1 MGHGLIGPL
10 PANTSRS
17 KPQNPTFRT
26 AFDIMIHALPD
37 HGRPPEDILQELR
50 SFGRY
55 DPSYEDARLWSLV
68 YWLDESYAE
77 FLGQAY
83 QAYSSANG
91 LNPSVFKSL
100 KQFETQIIAA
110 TAELLH
116 GGPDTC
122 GVVTSGG
129 TESCLLAVKTYRD
142 LARATR
148 GVRRPEMI
156 VPTTAHVAWFKAS
169 EYFGVKLRRLP
180 LDDRL
185 HADVSRLD
193 AVINRNTVMV
203 LGSAPEYPHGSIDPI
218 EAMGAI
224 AQQHAIPMHVDAC
237 VGGFILPFM
246 AMNGVV
252 LPAWDYRV
260 PGVTSISADLHKY
273 GFAAKG
279 ASTITYRN
287 LELLKHQMFVCE
299 DWPGGVFASPA
310 LLGTRPGGAYAAAW
324 AAMQHF
330 GIDGYRELAARTQQ
344 AFERMRAGIE
354 ALPELKVLG
363 EPQGP
368 LLAYGSATTDVN
380 IFAVGDQMDAKGWQ
394 VNRLQFPDGLHA
406 MITAQHLPVI
416 ADYLRDL
423 RDAVATVKADPS
435 LAGKGRAATYG
446 MMAHLPLRGVVKSKV
461 LTLFANAYRA
471 GGAPLELDADAAQG
485 HGAVPPTKPWL
496 ERLAGWYVARQ
507 QRR

>member
-1 MGHGLIGPL
+1 M
-10 PANTSRS
+10 A
-17 KPQNPTFRT
+17 
-26 AFDIMIHALPD
+26 HALPE
-37 HGRPPEDILQELR
+37 HGRPPDEILQDLR
-50 SFGRY
+50 GFGAH
-55 DPSYEDARLWSLV
+55 DPNYKDARLWSLV
-68 YWLDESYAE
+68 YWLDEPYAD
-77 FLGQAY
+77 FLGQAW

-91 LNPSVFKSL
+91 LNPSAFKSL

-116 GGPDTC
+116 GGPETC

-142 LARATR
+142 RARATR
-148 GVRRPEMI
+148 GVRHPEMV

-169 EYFGVKLRRLP
+169 EYFGVKLRLLP
-180 LDDRL
+180 LDDKL
-185 HADVSRLD
+185 HADVSKLESM
-193 AVINRNTVMV
+193 INRHTVMV

-218 EAMGAI
+218 EAMGAV
-224 AQQHAIPMHVDAC
+224 AQKHGIPMHVDAC

-252 LPAWDYRV
+252 LPPWDYRV
-260 PGVTSISADLHKY
+260 PGVTSMSADLHKY

-324 AAMQHF
+324 AAMQRF
-330 GIDGYRELAARTQQ
+330 GVAGYRDLAARTQQ

-354 ALPELKVLG
+354 AQPELKVLG
-363 EPQGP
+363 EPHGP
-368 LLAYGSATTDVN
+368 LLAYGSATPEVN

-406 MITAQHLPVI
+406 MITASHLSVI
-416 ADYLRDL
+416 DDYLRDL
-423 RDAVATVKADPS
+423 RDAAATVKADPS

-446 MMAHLPLRGVVKSKV
+446 MMAHLPLRGMVRHKV
-461 LTLFANAYRA
+461 LDLFANSYRA
-471 GGAPLELDADAAQG
+471 GGPPLNLDAPASEGGAQ
-485 HGAVPPTKPWL
+485 PPLL
-496 ERLAGWYVARQ
+496 ERLAARYVAWR

>member
-1 MGHGLIGPL
+1 M
-10 PANTSRS
+10 N
-17 KPQNPTFRT
+17 
-26 AFDIMIHALPD
+26 HALPAR
-37 HGRPPEDILQELR
+37 GRPTEEVLRELQR
-50 SFGRY
+50 FGEH
-55 DPSYEDARLWSLV
+55 DPNYKDARLWSLV
-68 YWLDESYAE
+68 YWLDEPYAD

-83 QAYSSANG
+83 QAFSSANG
-91 LNPSVFKSL
+91 LNPSAFKSL
-100 KQFETQIIAA
+100 KRFENEIIAA
-110 TAELLH
+110 TAQLLH
-116 GGPDTC
+116 GTPEVC

-148 GVRRPEMI
+148 GVRKPEMI

-169 EYFGVKLRRLP
+169 EYFGVKLRLLP
-180 LDDRL
+180 LDDKL
-185 HADVSRLD
+185 HADVAQLPKLM
-193 AVINRNTVMV
+193 NRHTVMV

-224 AQQHAIPMHVDAC
+224 AQARGIPLHVDAC

-246 AMNGVV
+246 AMNGVQ

-287 LELLKHQMFVCE
+287 LELLKHQMFVCQ

-330 GIDGYRELAARTQQ
+330 GIDGYRDLAARTSE

-354 ALPELKVLG
+354 AQPELKVLG

-368 LLAYGSATTDVN
+368 LLAYGSATPEVN

-406 MITAQHLPVI
+406 MITARHLEVVD
-416 ADYLRDL
+416 DYLRDL
-423 RDAVATVKADPS
+423 REAVATVKADPS

-446 MMAHLPLRGVVKSKV
+446 MMAHLPLRGVVRSKV
-461 LTLFANAYRA
+461 LELFANAYRA
-471 GGAPLELDADAAQG
+471 GGAPLDLEAHGGDSAQER
-485 HGAVPPTKPWL
+485 KPLL
-496 ERLAGWYVARQ
+496 ERVASWYVARQ